1 MSPENTV
8 RPPELR
14 SKYAFLFNCVAEIHR
29 FRYGERCGTRADDV
43 KAAIERMKKDGFLS
57 EYLSSNLESL
67 MTKYPSLL
75 PGSEQTQEFMRRLK
89 GSLDLVNAD
98 LCDEISELSEAVQ
111 EFDRT
116 SLESWLNGGKAN

>member
-1 MSPENTV
+1 MSPDNV
-8 RPPELR
+8 IRPIELR
-14 SKYAFLFNCVAEIHR
+14 SKYAFLFGCIAEIHR

-75 PGSEQTQEFMRRLK
+75 PGSEQTQDFMRRLK

-98 LCDEISELSEAVQ
+98 LCDEISELSDAAQ
-111 EFDRT
+111 DFDRA
-116 SLESWLNGGKAN
+116 SLESWLNGGKVD